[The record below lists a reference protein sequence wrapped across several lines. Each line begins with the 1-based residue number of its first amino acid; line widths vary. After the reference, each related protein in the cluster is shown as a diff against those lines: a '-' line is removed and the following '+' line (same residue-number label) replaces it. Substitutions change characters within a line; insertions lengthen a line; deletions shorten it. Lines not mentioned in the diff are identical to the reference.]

1 MERNYAMM
9 NIIEL
14 RKALKDRTMITKAE
28 LLEIMNNK
36 VVRNAIYS
44 DYDQYTI
51 RLVDGSEFYLAIG

>member
-1 MERNYAMM
+1 MNYAMM

-36 VVRNAIYS
+36 VVRNAIYA

-51 RLVDGSEFYLAIG
+51 RLVDGSEFYLAIV

>member
-1 MERNYAMM
+1 MNYAMM

-14 RKALKDRTMITKAE
+14 RRALKDKTMITKAE
-28 LLEIMNNK
+28 LLEIMNTK

-51 RLVDGSEFYLAIG
+51 KLVDGSEFYLAIG

>member
-1 MERNYAMM
+1 MNYAMM

-14 RKALKDRTMITKAE
+14 RKALKDRTMITKSE

-36 VVRNAIYS
+36 VVRNAIYA

-51 RLVDGSEFYLAIG
+51 RLVDGSEFYLAIV

>member
-1 MERNYAMM
+1 MNYAMM

-14 RKALKDRTMITKAE
+14 RKALKDKTMITKAE

>member
-1 MERNYAMM
+1 MEKNFATM

-14 RKALKDRTMITKAE
+14 RRALSNMTLITKEE

-36 VVRNAIYS
+36 SVRNAIYA

-51 RLVDGSEFYLAIG
+51 RLIDGNEYYLAIG

>member
-1 MERNYAMM
+1 MNYAMM

-28 LLEIMNNK
+28 LLEILNNK

-51 RLVDGSEFYLAIG
+51 MLIDGSEFYLAIG

>member
-1 MERNYAMM
+1 MNYAMM

-36 VVRNAIYS
+36 AVRNAIYS

-51 RLVDGSEFYLAIG
+51 MLVDGSEFYLAIG

>member
-51 RLVDGSEFYLAIG
+51 MLIDGSEFYLVIG

>member
-1 MERNYAMM
+1 MNYAMM

-14 RKALKDRTMITKAE
+14 RKALKDKTIITKAE

-36 VVRNAIYS
+36 LVRNAIYA

-51 RLVDGSEFYLAIG
+51 KLIDGSEFYLAIG

>member
-14 RKALKDRTMITKAE
+14 RKALKNRTMITKAE

>member
-51 RLVDGSEFYLAIG
+51 KLVDGSEFYLAIG

>member
-1 MERNYAMM
+1 MNYAMM

>member
-1 MERNYAMM
+1 MNYAMM

-14 RKALKDRTMITKAE
+14 RKALKDKTMITKAE

-51 RLVDGSEFYLAIG
+51 KLVDGSEFYLAIG

>member
-1 MERNYAMM
+1 MNYAMM

-51 RLVDGSEFYLAIG
+51 KLVDGSEFYLAIG